1 MAKFLVPPGHRPV
14 TIAPSV
20 LSIGD
25 DNPANG
31 AHSPGTRVKATVP
44 DEYAVE
50 TSSSNFYA
58 LCSPGIAE
66 VGNPTVLPSPLLE
79 NFQWVF
85 LIRPPEDSVPSYYRL
100 TFEPYSS
107 LNGMYYLLPNDVS
120 YSELRAMFDY
130 LCSINTVGSTESE
143 PNHVGSGRK
152 ANIYI
157 IDSDDLVDRPAD
169 VIKRFCEHVGIEYLP
184 SMLDFT
190 EMEGSGHAAQNLKH
204 WGNAFHEEAMT
215 STKLLPRGLVSIK
228 YHTLT

>member
-20 LSIGD
+20 LRIGY

-31 AHSPGTRVKATVP
+31 AHSPGIRVKATVP
-44 DEYAVE
+44 DEYAIE

-58 LCSPGIAE
+58 LCSPVIAE

-79 NFQWVF
+79 NFQWVC
-85 LIRPPEDSVPSYYRL
+85 LIRLPVDSVPSYYGL

-107 LNGMYYLLPNDVS
+107 LNGMYYFLPNDVS

-130 LCSINTVGSTESE
+130 LCSINAVGSTESE
-143 PNHVGSGRK
+143 PDHVGSGRK
-152 ANIYI
+152 ANICI

-169 VIKRFCEHVGIEYLP
+169 VIKGF
-184 SMLDFT
+184 
-190 EMEGSGHAAQNLKH
+190 
-204 WGNAFHEEAMT
+204 
-215 STKLLPRGLVSIK
+215 
-228 YHTLT
+228 